1 MLRLRT
7 RSKLYERQTMRISS
21 ISKVAILA
29 TAAVV
34 ALVPS
39 AVAYDLT
46 SAGAT
51 SVSTFLEKCKVDYQN
66 DTKDTLSHA
75 GGGSG
80 AGKTAINAGTKDM
93 GFSDSENTPAAAG
106 VFHIPTAVWP
116 IAIAYNLNN
125 SSSKQLQLSGPTIA
139 KIFAGTISRWNDPAI
154 VADTQKVRK
163 IAVYK
168 TSMGKTVLDSKGSPV
183 VDHYRSLTIPFT
195 MPDKPITVIY
205 RAGSSGTT
213 NNFVAALRAFAPTV
227 WTKPQSDNFATAN
240 PTDVTTNPAQFQV
253 ATGSDGVA
261 ALAGRTKY
269 SIAYAETGF
278 VTANPALKAAAV
290 INNAGNSTSAD
301 VPGAQAQFAQSTLLP
316 SGIVNWNYTGT
327 AAAAYPFTAT
337 TYAMVKTNYGKAD
350 LAAAVKRQ
358 VEYMAFNCSTKVTTE
373 GMIPIT
379 KTSPLGVE
387 ILKLTAKIA

>member
-1 MLRLRT
+1 
-7 RSKLYERQTMRISS
+7 MRISS

-93 GFSDSENTPAAAG
+93 AFSDSANTAAPAG
-106 VFHIPTAVWP
+106 VFHIPAAVWP
-116 IAIAYNLNN
+116 IGIAYNLNN
-125 SSSKQLQLSGPTIA
+125 SASKPVQLSVTTLA
-139 KIFAGTISRWNDPAI
+139 KIFSGVITRWNDPAI
-154 VADTQKVRK
+154 VADVQRVRS
-163 IAVYK
+163 IPVYK
-168 TSMGKTVLDSKGSPV
+168 VSGGKTVLDAKGAPV
-183 VDHYRSLTIPFT
+183 VDHYRSLTIPMT
-195 MPDKPITVIY
+195 MPDQPITVIY
-205 RAGSSGTT
+205 RGSTSGTT
-213 NNFVAALRAFAPTV
+213 NNFTSALAGAAPTV
-227 WTKPQSDNFATAN
+227 WTKAGNDSFVTSN
-240 PTDVTTNPAQFQV
+240 PTDISTMAGSFQ
-253 ATGSDGVA
+253 AGTGSDGVA
-261 ALAGRTKY
+261 ALAARTKY
-269 SIAYAETGF
+269 SIAYIETGF
-278 VTANPALKAAAV
+278 ITANPALKAAVV
-290 INNAGNSTSAD
+290 INNAGKTVSPD
-301 VPGAQAQFAQSTLLP
+301 VTGAQAMFAVSTLDAATGLI
-316 SGIVNWNYTGT
+316 SWNYKTT
-327 AAAAYPFTAT
+327 DADAYPFTAG
-337 TYAMVKTNYGKAD
+337 TYAMVKSNYGKAD

-379 KTSPLGVE
+379 KTSNLGKA
-387 ILKLTAKIA
+387 ILSLTAKIA